1 MTAIETRFPV
11 GAETRPGSA
20 TNPNRLILL
29 RSMSEADW
37 MVKVREI
44 AIRYHW
50 TSYHTRNSRGSDHGW
65 PDLVIAHA
73 GQRRTVFAELKK
85 EAGKVTP
92 AQQMWL
98 EHLDSCGFEVAVWR
112 PRDEDEVLAV
122 LGPQKRR
129 AVLFG
134 AA

>member
-1 MTAIETRFPV
+1 MTAIQTLQP
-11 GAETRPGSA
+11 AA
-20 TNPNRLILL
+20 AARLKAL
-29 RSMSEADW
+29 RAMSEAQW
-37 MVKVREI
+37 MSKVREI
-44 AIRYHW
+44 AKLYGW
-50 TSYHTRNSRGSDHGW
+50 MPYHTLYSKGSDHGW
-65 PDLVIAHA
+65 PDLALGHP

-85 EAGKVTP
+85 ETGKVTP

-129 AVLFG
+129 AVLVG